1 MPSLPRCTSLHTLSA
16 ASNIS
21 TGTQPVWYPCLDTGP
36 SHLLCGSATPQLALP
51 DKIQTGAFSHLL
63 STEHS
68 QSLWASGW
76 TLSLASETL
85 SLLLTVKSRLMFAN
99 QLHIGTKI
107 RLGENKNVL
116 VPKLLMLKPSL
127 SPLAVSTDVETDVTP
142 SLSPADSS

>member
-1 MPSLPRCTSLHTLSA
+1 MHKLAHIVSCLEYQHRHSACLIPLPGYWAFSPALWVCYSPASPAWQNPNRCIFPSLKHWTHK
-16 ASNIS
+16 
-21 TGTQPVWYPCLDTGP
+21 D
-36 SHLLCGSATPQLALP
+36 
-51 DKIQTGAFSHLL
+51 
-63 STEHS
+63 S